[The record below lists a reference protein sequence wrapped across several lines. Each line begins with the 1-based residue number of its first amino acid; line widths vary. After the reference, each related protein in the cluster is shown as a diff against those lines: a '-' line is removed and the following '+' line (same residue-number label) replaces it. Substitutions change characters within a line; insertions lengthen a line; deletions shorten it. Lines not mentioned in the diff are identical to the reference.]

1 MNIVALAV
9 LHNYWQFSVEAAD
22 TLCVC
27 VDRDAILCKLT
38 IVDLIKVQ
46 HVSQHKNCRQSV
58 LVQYSFL
65 HCNYSVSAKSCLLL
79 IHGGSVA
86 ASG

>member
-1 MNIVALAV
+1 MNILALAV
-9 LHNYWQFSVEAAD
+9 LHNYWQFSVEAAY
-22 TLCVC
+22 TLC

-79 IHGGSVA
+79 IHRGSVA
-86 ASG
+86 VSG